1 MSLKNCVIGLLR
13 KRHIKNIWKFAS
25 RIFIA
30 IGGVRLASY
39 LTYLGIEWGKVNK
52 DNPTVLCISRDYF
65 SKDITELR
73 KRTNINYPSIL
84 GGYVRFQEYW
94 FPKKMQIQTFYQ
106 KYDGPGKD
114 EAISK
119 SIKYA
124 RYIIKRANKVK
135 KIDAVMSANFDYW
148 QDIGFK
154 HVCKELNIPFLVLSR
169 EHVTIP
175 ASSEVVTGWYKESE
189 YKFYGTAIAVAG
201 DSTAK
206 LFEECPI
213 LDKSDVWVTGL
224 PRLDMWKEVE
234 TNVELAKRPYIT
246 LLTFTEGYFVDEFF
260 QELVKLFAEASLRY
274 SNSSIEFIVKC
285 KNYDDK
291 LAVLK
296 ILENHNI
303 SKLTFVY
310 DTPLY
315 EILPKSRLVINYNSL
330 SIVEAVIAKAKV
342 AIPDWG
348 QCRRQDKFAMCS
360 PDDPIVQ
367 KAVSFLKNADDFYAI
382 IQESIE
388 EKNDMLT
395 NEIINDFANKYFYI
409 PQDSSTISQKVEE
422 FIKFYIKNS

>member
-1 MSLKNCVIGLLR
+1 MSLKNCVIKLLR
-13 KRHIKNIWKFAS
+13 NHYVRNIWKYIS
-25 RIFIA
+25 KILIA

-39 LTYLGIEWGKVNK
+39 LTYLGIEWNK
-52 DNPTVLCISRDYF
+52 INKANPTVLCISRDYF
-65 SKDITELR
+65 SKDIIELR
-73 KRTNINYPSIL
+73 KRTNINYPSIM
-84 GGYVRFQEYW
+84 GGYARFQEYW
-94 FPKKMQIQTFYQ
+94 FPKEMQIQTFYQ

-124 RYIIKRANKVK
+124 RYIIKRVNKVK

-175 ASSEVVTGWYKESE
+175 AAAEAVTGWYKESN
-189 YKFYGTAIAVAG
+189 YKFYGAAIAVAG

-213 LDKSDVWVTGL
+213 LNKSDVWVTGL
-224 PRLDMWKEVE
+224 PRLDIWKEVK
-234 TNVELAKRPYIT
+234 TDIALTKRPYIT

-260 QELVKLFAEASLRY
+260 KELVELFAEESLKY
-274 SNSSIEFIVKC
+274 SNSPIEFIVKC

-291 LAVLK
+291 IAVLK

-310 DTPLY
+310 DAPLY
-315 EILPKSRLVINYNSL
+315 DILPKSRLVINYNSL

-348 QCRRQDKFAMCS
+348 QCRQQDKFAMCL
-360 PDDPIVQ
+360 PNDPITQ
-367 KAVSFLKNADDFYAI
+367 KAVSFIKNAEGFRAI

-388 EKNDMLT
+388 GKNDIIT
-395 NEIINDFANKYFYI
+395 NEVINDFANKYFYI

-422 FIKFYIKNS
+422 FIKFYIKN